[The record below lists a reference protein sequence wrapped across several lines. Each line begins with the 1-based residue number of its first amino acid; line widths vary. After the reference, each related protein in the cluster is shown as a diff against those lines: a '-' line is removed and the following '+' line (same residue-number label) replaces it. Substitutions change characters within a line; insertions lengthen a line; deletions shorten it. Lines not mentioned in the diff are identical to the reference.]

1 MHCYIPVPRAKVYMK
16 HLLQVINLRLP
27 REGDRL
33 KGYGY
38 VEFEDRESLIDAMN
52 IPDLVSGSSFLFFYP
67 SSYSWMEMCTI
78 SLTLFCLQTKI
89 IRSLLFTNAQILT
102 IYKYRRTTMA
112 HTFLII
118 ISSDLCTKERLII
131 FASL

>member
-1 MHCYIPVPRAKVYMK
+1 MTNSKKCIVIPVPRAKVYMI

-52 IPDLVSGSSFLFFYP
+52 IPDLVSGSSFCFF
-67 SSYSWMEMCTI
+67 
-78 SLTLFCLQTKI
+78 TLQVIVGWRCV
-89 IRSLLFTNAQILT
+89 R
-102 IYKYRRTTMA
+102 
-112 HTFLII
+112 FL
-118 ISSDLCTKERLII
+118 
-131 FASL
+131 